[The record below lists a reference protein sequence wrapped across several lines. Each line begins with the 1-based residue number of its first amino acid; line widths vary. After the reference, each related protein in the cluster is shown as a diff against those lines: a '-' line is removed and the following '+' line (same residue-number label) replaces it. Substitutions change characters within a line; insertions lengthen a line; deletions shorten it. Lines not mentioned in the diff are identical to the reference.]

1 MRLLAALFSLAL
13 LSAIAPPLGAQEP
26 VPAAVQADST
36 VEVRLR
42 DGSVLF
48 GRVESQTE
56 MQLVLITRSGA
67 RVEIPRSE
75 ILSLRAVA
83 MRADGEVWPED
94 PNYTRL
100 FFTSTGRALRKGEGY
115 VASFYLFLPF
125 VAYGVT
131 DRFTIAGGTP
141 ILPGAFG
148 RVLYVA
154 PKYTI
159 FDSPRHSFAVG
170 GLGFF
175 APESID
181 EGSLGILYGVS
192 TIGTRD
198 RAISIGAGWGYFVGD
213 EMGSG
218 TSSEPVF
225 VLGGEQRITR
235 RVKLITENWLSV
247 NPGVDGVWSGG
258 FRFIGD
264 RLSADLGVIGFT
276 SEGGC
281 CAPLVNFVWAF
292 GNQKA
297 PR

>member
-1 MRLLAALFSLAL
+1 MRLVAALFSVAL
-13 LSAIAPPLGAQEP
+13 LVAVTQPLAAQEP
-26 VPAAVQADST
+26 VPAPAPAHSVM
-36 VEVRLR
+36 EVRLR
-42 DGSVLF
+42 DGSVLI

-56 MQLVLITRSGA
+56 TQVVLITRSGA
-67 RVEIPRSE
+67 RVEIPRGE
-75 ILSLRAVA
+75 ILSQRSVA

-131 DRFTIAGGTP
+131 DRFTMAGGTP
-141 ILPGAFG
+141 ILPGAIG
-148 RVLYVA
+148 RVIYLA
-154 PKYTI
+154 PKYTV
-159 FDSPRHSFAVG
+159 FDSPSHSFAVG
-170 GLGFF
+170 GLGFV

-198 RAISIGAGWGYFVGD
+198 RAISVGAGWGYFLGD
-213 EMGSG
+213 GSSG
-218 TSSEPVF
+218 TSNEPVF
-225 VLGGEQRITR
+225 VLGGEQRISR
-235 RVKLITENWLSV
+235 RVKLITENWFVV
-247 NPGVDGVWSGG
+247 NPGVEGVWSGG

-264 RLSADLGVIGFT
+264 RLSADLGFIGVIG
-276 SEGGC
+276 EGGC
-281 CAPLVNFVWAF
+281 CVPLVNFVWAF